1 MKKSMQCKAVLTV
14 GMQIS
19 MFITNL
25 LFFFS
30 TSSQVCKQLRVLKHR
45 HVNYQD
51 TQMKRTTHKP
61 RHQPTQTNHDRK
73 QPRQQT
79 NRDSK
84 RKGDPK
90 IGLKANYRTIV
101 CGIAA
106 CATCLRRCRQ
116 LYMTNVCGIAA
127 YMLLVCGTA
136 ALCYLSAALPPL
148 VVFGSIYN
156 PSPGPA
162 SFEPWANPACGAW
175 VTSQMIRS
183 MTVQPLLRSQKPRQ
197 QKSRI
202 GEPAGDEAQ
211 NISSPMSDR
220 QTLRFREPS
229 AHGLLDDSF
238 APSPTDSDRALT
250 WPVSPSLTPA
260 MSEDQSR
267 TAALAEPDNGS
278 KEPNL
283 VFVKKEPVFAAL
295 EVESTATP
303 GSASADDAGHVQF
316 DDMASLFSGHDA
328 SAPAAEHDDGP
339 PPSESRREYDDVA
352 SVSSALALDPK
363 LPLCTKCRMPTEV
376 LISLSLSL

>member
-1 MKKSMQCKAVLTV
+1 
-14 GMQIS
+14 
-19 MFITNL
+19 
-25 LFFFS
+25 
-30 TSSQVCKQLRVLKHR
+30 
-45 HVNYQD
+45 
-51 TQMKRTTHKP
+51 MKRTTHKP

-197 QKSRI
+197 QKKVALVSLQVTKLKTYHH
-202 GEPAGDEAQ
+202 PC
-211 NISSPMSDR
+211 
-220 QTLRFREPS
+220 QTGRLFAFKSQLRMGYLTIVLHRR
-229 AHGLLDDSF
+229 LL
-238 APSPTDSDRALT
+238 T
-250 WPVSPSLTPA
+250 
-260 MSEDQSR
+260 
-267 TAALAEPDNGS
+267 
-278 KEPNL
+278 
-283 VFVKKEPVFAAL
+283 
-295 EVESTATP
+295 
-303 GSASADDAGHVQF
+303 
-316 DDMASLFSGHDA
+316 
-328 SAPAAEHDDGP
+328 
-339 PPSESRREYDDVA
+339 
-352 SVSSALALDPK
+352 
-363 LPLCTKCRMPTEV
+363 
-376 LISLSLSL
+376 LIAR

>member
-1 MKKSMQCKAVLTV
+1 
-14 GMQIS
+14 
-19 MFITNL
+19 
-25 LFFFS
+25 
-30 TSSQVCKQLRVLKHR
+30 
-45 HVNYQD
+45 
-51 TQMKRTTHKP
+51 
-61 RHQPTQTNHDRK
+61 
-73 QPRQQT
+73 
-79 NRDSK
+79 
-84 RKGDPK
+84 
-90 IGLKANYRTIV
+90 
-101 CGIAA
+101 
-106 CATCLRRCRQ
+106 
-116 LYMTNVCGIAA
+116 
-127 YMLLVCGTA
+127 MLLVCGVA
-136 ALCYLSAALPPL
+136 APRSFRLNLQSFAWSRQFRAM
-148 VVFGSIYN
+148 GK
-156 PSPGPA
+156 PSLRRVGHISDDQIHDGPA
-162 SFEPWANPACGAW
+162 FVEIPETPTA
-175 VTSQMIRS
+175 
-183 MTVQPLLRSQKPRQ
+183 K
-197 QKSRI
+197 KSRI

-220 QTLRFREPS
+220 QTLRFQEPA

-283 VFVKKEPVFAAL
+283 VFVKKELVFAAL

-352 SVSSALALDPK
+352 SVSSALALDPASA
-363 LPLCTKCRMPTEV
+363 LH
-376 LISLSLSL
+376 